1 MTSQQCQ
8 REQSDTGSA
17 LHRGRVCT
25 GSALLRRDCRFAQI
39 IVSLAAGTCPRPERK
54 NHVLVPTDDA
64 ALRASVLDPVFLGI
78 QRQFSQE
85 RAGLSHSVPYRRRPR
100 PGPPHA
106 RRPGLHRAP
115 FLPLPP
121 PRRIPRPLRHSRGAA
136 AASIF
141 PARPPPHVN
150 ASLLPP

>member
-1 MTSQQCQ
+1 M
-8 REQSDTGSA
+8 GSRLRA
-17 LHRGRVCT
+17 DDEPTMPARTERHRGRLCT

-85 RAGLSHSVPYRRRPR
+85 RAGLSPSVPYRRC
-100 PGPPHA
+100 
-106 RRPGLHRAP
+106 RRPSP
-115 FLPLPP
+115 
-121 PRRIPRPLRHSRGAA
+121 S
-136 AASIF
+136 
-141 PARPPPHVN
+141 N
-150 ASLLPP
+150 ALTPGVA